1 MRGPPILP
9 DDPSLRDLLLWVERR
24 RIAARRR
31 LTARRVAPV
40 ARPAAP
46 ASRPAAPAPAAA
58 AVTSAAPGTVLTLYA
73 PTPDL
78 RRFTVAKPPGFSHAP
93 GQSVRLDL
101 EGTRRR
107 YTMVSAPHEPALEFF
122 VELVPGGR
130 MSARLRGLRPGAA
143 IGIAGDPK
151 GGIAL
156 DTGAKRHLMLATVTG
171 VNPFVSIL
179 RDAVRR
185 GRTDLRVVLVHG
197 ASYADEFGYNE
208 ELSALA
214 AAHPG
219 LLTYIPTVSR
229 PDEPRNAGWRGARG
243 RADALIEAVIA
254 RHGLAPA
261 DTTAY
266 ACGNTGMVET
276 AAARLGGLGYR
287 VRTETYD

>member
-9 DDPSLRDLLLWVERR
+9 DDLSLRDLLLWVERR

-40 ARPAAP
+40 ARPAASEP
-46 ASRPAAPAPAAA
+46 RPAAA
-58 AVTSAAPGTVLTLYA
+58 APTGAAPGTVLTLDA

-78 RRFTVAKPPGFSHAP
+78 RRFTVAKPSGFSYAP
-93 GQSVRLDL
+93 GQSVRLEL

-107 YTMVSAPHEPALEFF
+107 YTMVSAPHEPALEFL

-254 RHGLAPA
+254 RHSLAPA